1 MTSAALSD
9 LPIERKIPE
18 IRAALAQLSR
28 LVLAAPP
35 GAGKTTRLPLALI
48 DERWLGGARILL
60 LEPRRIA
67 ARLAAERMASTLGEK
82 VGETIGLSTRIDRR
96 VSAATRIEVV
106 TDGLTARRI
115 IADPEL
121 HGVGAVLFD
130 EFHERSLALD
140 LGLALAL
147 DIQGALRPDLR
158 LIVMSA
164 TLDTA
169 RIAARIAAPEITSDG
184 RIHPVET
191 VYLGRASDRVEEQ
204 IARAVRRALRERE
217 GSVLAFLPGQAEILR
232 TVERLGDI
240 DAMLAPLY
248 GALSPAEQDAAVA
261 PAPIGRR
268 KVVLATDIAESS
280 LTIPGVSIVIDAGLA
295 RVAYHDPEG
304 GSRLTTERASRASV
318 DQRRG
323 RAGRIGPGVCY
334 RLWDEA
340 ETRGLAAEPTPEILS
355 ADLSGFAL
363 TLAEWGVRDAARLT
377 FIDPPPAGR
386 LAAATA
392 HLQELGALDAS
403 GSLTARGRDIARL
416 PLAPQIAT
424 MIAGA
429 APGADRALAAEI
441 AALLSERGLGG
452 GDADIAERLRRF
464 RADRSPRA
472 RALKSQAVRWAE
484 SDAPAAPEEAGRIIA
499 SALPSRIAKARSSE
513 PGLYLLANG
522 RAARLD
528 SADALSASTYLV
540 VADMIGSRTNARIL
554 AAARISEEEAL
565 ALGGAATEDVARY
578 DPATRSIRA
587 KRVRRIGAIVLHE
600 TPLPKPPPAAARQA
614 LLAALGEL

>member
-1 MTSAALSD
+1 MSLS
-9 LPIERKIPE
+9 LPIDDVLPAIRK
-18 IRAALAQLSR
+18 ALADGVR

-169 RIAARIAAPEITSDG
+169 RIAARLSPGDT
-184 RIHPVET
+184 
-191 VYLGRASDRVEEQ
+191 RAMAGSIRSRLS
-204 IARAVRRALRERE
+204 ISARCRRAHRGADRARGPPRAARERRF
-217 GSVLAFLPGQAEILR
+217 GARFLAGAGEILR
-232 TVERLGDI
+232 TAERLGDI

-261 PAPIGRR
+261 PAPIGHR

-280 LTIPGVSIVIDAGLA
+280 LTIAGVSVVIDAGLA
-295 RVAYHDPEG
+295 RVA
-304 GSRLTTERASRASV
+304 
-318 DQRRG
+318 
-323 RAGRIGPGVCY
+323 
-334 RLWDEA
+334 
-340 ETRGLAAEPTPEILS
+340 
-355 ADLSGFAL
+355 
-363 TLAEWGVRDAARLT
+363 
-377 FIDPPPAGR
+377 
-386 LAAATA
+386 
-392 HLQELGALDAS
+392 
-403 GSLTARGRDIARL
+403 
-416 PLAPQIAT
+416 
-424 MIAGA
+424 
-429 APGADRALAAEI
+429 
-441 AALLSERGLGG
+441 
-452 GDADIAERLRRF
+452 
-464 RADRSPRA
+464 
-472 RALKSQAVRWAE
+472 E
-484 SDAPAAPEEAGRIIA
+484 S
-499 SALPSRIAKARSSE
+499 
-513 PGLYLLANG
+513 
-522 RAARLD
+522 
-528 SADALSASTYLV
+528 
-540 VADMIGSRTNARIL
+540 
-554 AAARISEEEAL
+554 
-565 ALGGAATEDVARY
+565 
-578 DPATRSIRA
+578 
-587 KRVRRIGAIVLHE
+587 
-600 TPLPKPPPAAARQA
+600 
-614 LLAALGEL
+614 